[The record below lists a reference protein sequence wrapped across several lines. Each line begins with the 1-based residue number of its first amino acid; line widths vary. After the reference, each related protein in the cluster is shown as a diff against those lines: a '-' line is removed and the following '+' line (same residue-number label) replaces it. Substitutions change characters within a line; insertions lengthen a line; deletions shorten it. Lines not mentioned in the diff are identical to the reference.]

1 MRIVLFFMVLSSCIS
16 CATPEL
22 PAVISHSESPMTNP
36 LTFDLQGH
44 RGARGLLP
52 ENTIPA
58 FERALDLGVTTL
70 EMDVVITKDNQVVV
84 SHEPWFSGHICSLPS
99 GDPIPVEQEKNYK
112 IYELT
117 YEQVKA
123 YDCGLRGNPRFPE
136 QEKMAIHK
144 PLLIDVITFAEQ
156 YKRAPGQAP
165 ILYNIETKSQPAND
179 GIFHPDPETFTKLL
193 LAVLENNNV
202 LDRATI
208 QSFDPRTLRVAH
220 AEHPDV
226 SLALLVG
233 NHDEM
238 DFAGHVANLGF
249 TPQIYSPNYKLVD
262 KSLITQA
269 HARNMQVIP
278 WTVNTLAEMH
288 DLIALNVDGIITDY
302 PNIGRQIFIENED

>member
-1 MRIVLFFMVLSSCIS
+1 MRTVLFFTVLISCIG
-16 CATPEL
+16 CATPK
-22 PAVISHSESPMTNP
+22 PPTAISHSSSLMENAF
-36 LTFDLQGH
+36 TFDLQGH
-44 RGARGLLP
+44 RGARGLVP

-58 FERALDLGVTTL
+58 FKRALDLGVTTL

-99 GDPIPVEQEKNYK
+99 GDPVPVAQEKDHK

-117 YEQVKA
+117 YEQVKQ
-123 YDCGLRGNPRFPE
+123 YDCGQRGNPGFPY
-136 QEKMAIHK
+136 QEKMAVHK
-144 PLLIDVITFAEQ
+144 PLLSDVIAFAEQ
-156 YKRAPGQAP
+156 YKRAPGEAP

-179 GIFHPDPETFTKLL
+179 GIFHPAPETFTKLL
-193 LAVLENNNV
+193 LAVLEDSNI

-208 QSFDPRTLRVAH
+208 QSFDPRTLRIAH
-220 AEHPDV
+220 AEHPEA

-238 DFAGHVANLGF
+238 DFSGHVANLGF
-249 TPQIYSPNYKLVD
+249 TPRIYSPSYKLVN
-262 KSLITQA
+262 KELVEQA

-288 DLIALNVDGIITDY
+288 ELLALNVDGIITDY
-302 PNIGRQIFIENED
+302 PNIGRQILFENED